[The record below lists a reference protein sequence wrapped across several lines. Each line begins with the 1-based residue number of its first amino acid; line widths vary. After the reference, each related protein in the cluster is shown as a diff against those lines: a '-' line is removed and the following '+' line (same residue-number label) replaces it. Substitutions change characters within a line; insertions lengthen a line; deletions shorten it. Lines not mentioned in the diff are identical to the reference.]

1 MEKYIQAIGN
11 KQDPLR
17 TKRVRVR
24 NNSPWISSELK
35 GLMLKRDILK
45 IKAITSNAP
54 NDWMLYKRQRNVTN
68 IEIG

>member
-11 KQDPLR
+11 KHDPLR